1 MQKIRGFGGD
11 GHGDLFNLFL
21 QIKSYKNTM
30 CVYDGRFTV
39 TGRTGLGEKK
49 SDLLKLI
56 VC

>member
-1 MQKIRGFGGD
+1 MQKIRGFGGEW
-11 GHGDLFNLFL
+11 HGDLFNLFL

-30 CVYDGRFTV
+30 CVYDGKFTV